1 MKLSKRVL
9 GGILALGSGLT
20 LGSAGADEAVEQS
33 GKIRFEQYCAV
44 CHGTSAKGDGPFA
57 NLLTTR
63 PADLTTLAARNQGE
77 FPFGR
82 AYDSIDGRNMLTA
95 HGTGDMPI
103 WGKEMR
109 DAGLGG
115 ETALRGRL
123 VETLVYLR
131 SIQVK

>member
-1 MKLSKRVL
+1 MKMKLAISCVVM
-9 GGILALGSGLT
+9 ASGLA
-20 LGSAGADEAVEQS
+20 AGGWAAADEAVEKS
-33 GKIRFEQYCAV
+33 GKIRFDQYCAV

-63 PADLTTLAARNQGE
+63 PADLTTLAKRNNGE

-82 AYDSIDGRNMLTA
+82 AYDTIDGRNMLTA
-95 HGTGDMPI
+95 HGTMDMPI
-103 WGKEMR
+103 WGKEMK
-109 DAGLGG
+109 DPGLGG

-131 SIQVK
+131 SIQEK

>member
-1 MKLSKRVL
+1 MKMSKRILGVL
-9 GGILALGSGLT
+9 WMVSGGLA
-20 LGSAGADEAVEQS
+20 AGGASADEAVEQS
-33 GKIRFEQYCAV
+33 GKRRFEQYCAV
-44 CHGTSAKGDGPFA
+44 CHGASAKGDGPFA

-63 PADLTTLAARNQGE
+63 PTDLTTLATRNKGE

-82 AYDSIDGRNMLTA
+82 AYDTIDGRNMLTA